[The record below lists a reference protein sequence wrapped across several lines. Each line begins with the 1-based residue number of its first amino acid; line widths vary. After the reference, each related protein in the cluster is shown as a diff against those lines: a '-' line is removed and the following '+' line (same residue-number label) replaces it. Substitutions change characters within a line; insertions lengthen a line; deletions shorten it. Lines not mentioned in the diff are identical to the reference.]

1 MYTSPDFNSNTSG
14 TRLGGYLIEAGL
26 ITAAQV
32 MVVLNDQQVGTDM
45 LFGEVLVARGW
56 VKLETIEF
64 IMTRVVE
71 PERRAT
77 QGRNL
82 AESLPESR
90 KQVPASQAQKVP
102 PYPAKFSAD
111 RSTEILASPPAQTAK
126 PTPPPYPTTPPAIA
140 RARSLEGD
148 FEFEIFHS
156 LADTGSPSGASSG
169 ASKTNARPN
178 DRKPLPSMSED
189 GGVNWAG

>member
-71 PERRAT
+71 PERHEHAAVTDADTRRLRRHERQEDLRGAHVRVPR
-77 QGRNL
+77 QGMVL
-82 AESLPESR
+82 
-90 KQVPASQAQKVP
+90 
-102 PYPAKFSAD
+102 D
-111 RSTEILASPPAQTAK
+111 RPDGIEAHLFGEHGLLD
-126 PTPPPYPTTPPAIA
+126 AIA
-140 RARSLEGD
+140 QDALLVGR
-148 FEFEIFHS
+148 
-156 LADTGSPSGASSG
+156 
-169 ASKTNARPN
+169 
-178 DRKPLPSMSED
+178 
-189 GGVNWAG
+189 